1 MIQSLGKL
9 TPTPGTPLR
18 ATTNLPGT
26 PEHPR
31 LAVHGVMFQALPTNV
46 GRVYIGTPTLNRTTF
61 VGLYAILAVPAGPA
75 LPTFSTAL
83 TLAPNAINVADFWV
97 DVDTGG
103 DGVLVTVLVA

>member
-9 TPTPGTPLR
+9 LPTPGTPVR
-18 ATTNLPGT
+18 ATQNIIAAPDS
-26 PEHPR
+26 R
-31 LAVHGVMFQALPTNV
+31 LAVHGVMFQALPTNT
-46 GRVYIGTPTLNRTTF
+46 GRVYIGTQTLNRFAFT
-61 VGLYAILAVPAGPA
+61 GLYAILAVPAGSA

-97 DVDTGG
+97 DVDNGG